1 MHPVTPRS
9 RLLVLVAS
17 EPEAGAVVSGMGL
30 PRTSLPAWSLIGLS
44 GRADLFI
51 TGVGKANAAAGAA
64 SVLSRGGHASLLSI
78 GIAGVLPGAGLP
90 IGAGAHVT
98 GATLADEGVRTPLG
112 FTDVATMGFPPIPS
126 SGMRLAP
133 DPSMLLRLSRAV
145 PSGAELATVSTC
157 SGTDALARE
166 IASRTG
172 AAIEDMETAA
182 VAVACARMGVAWG
195 GIRAVSNTTGDRDR
209 QQWNIPAAL
218 DTLRAVIG
226 PALGAIASDAL

>member
-1 MHPVTPRS
+1 MHLVTPRS

-17 EPEAGAVVSGMGL
+17 EPEADAVVSGMGL
-30 PRTSLPAWSLIGLS
+30 PRTPLHAWSLIGLS
-44 GRADLFI
+44 GLADLLI

-64 SVLSRGGHASLLSI
+64 SVLSRGEHSSLLSI
-78 GIAGVLPGAGLP
+78 GIAGALPGAALP
-90 IGAGAHVT
+90 IGAAAHIT
-98 GATLADEGVRTPLG
+98 GATLADEGVRTPAG
-112 FTDVATMGFPPIPS
+112 FTDIAAMGFPPIPA
-126 SGMRLAP
+126 SGVRLAP
-133 DPSMLLRLSRAV
+133 DPSMLARLSRAI

-172 AAIEDMETAA
+172 AALEDMETAA
-182 VAVACARMGVAWG
+182 IAVACARTGVAWG

-209 QQWNIPAAL
+209 QLWNIPAAL

-226 PALGAIASDAL
+226 PALAALASDAL